1 MKSLHFIFSCT
12 YIVIY
17 SCICRLNIIFLIL
30 SLLSN
35 MLKCTTHITRL
46 ILSNENCF
54 VFVNFANVHTQVYK
68 IYCIK
73 IQHAISYVKEFLKH
87 MSFGKCKE
95 KDQFCGTKQHR
106 WDVPSSWPISSICA
120 TTLFNFPFLAF
131 ARHSYLFTVFFFFY
145 RIVSIYCFP
154 LFFYSFT
161 LEHDTIH
168 CTLSL
173 IRTWIL
179 WSICNSNIWILS
191 MCIN

>member
-35 MLKCTTHITRL
+35 FKLQHMLKCTTHITRL
-46 ILSNENCF
+46 ILFNENCF
-54 VFVNFANVHTQVYK
+54 VFVNFANIHTLVYK

-73 IQHAISYVKEFLKH
+73 IQHAVSYVKEFLKH

-131 ARHSYLFTVFFFFY
+131 ARHSYLFTVFFFFLQN
-145 RIVSIYCFP
+145 RIDLLFPP
-154 LFFYSFT
+154 LFLFLYSRAW
-161 LEHDTIH
+161 HDTLYTIAH
-168 CTLSL
+168 TYLN
-173 IRTWIL
+173 TV
-179 WSICNSNIWILS
+179 
-191 MCIN
+191 INL

>member
-46 ILSNENCF
+46 IPFNENCF

-120 TTLFNFPFLAF
+120 TTLFNFTFLAF
-131 ARHSYLFTVFFFFY
+131 ARHSYLFTVFFFLQN
-145 RIVSIYCFP
+145 RIDLLFPP
-154 LFFYSFT
+154 LFLFLYSRAW
-161 LEHDTIH
+161 HDTLYTIAH
-168 CTLSL
+168 TYLN
-173 IRTWIL
+173 TV
-179 WSICNSNIWILS
+179 
-191 MCIN
+191 INL